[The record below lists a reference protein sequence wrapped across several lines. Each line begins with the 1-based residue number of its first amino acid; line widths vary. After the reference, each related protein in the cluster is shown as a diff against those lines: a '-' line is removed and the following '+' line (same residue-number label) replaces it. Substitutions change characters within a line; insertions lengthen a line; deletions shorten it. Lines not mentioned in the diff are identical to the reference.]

1 MSKDSDGVITNL
13 SVISSLAENKNQSDT
28 ETKSEEMRK
37 KRRDRFFIFLDLHVS
52 HFALKFFK
60 LKKPRSAVDE
70 QLSGSALRHMD
81 SVDFSAASSTNTQEE
96 LAQKKQ
102 RMSRVIDDSA
112 RHHYSISPE
121 LEAKTQEA
129 IHNKYGGREKAENA
143 AKVIQQFYRQYR
155 LKQSFRKLRAAKT
168 RRLTLDS
175 LNTELEQARKEN
187 QKQLESTQIS
197 TSSSESST
205 TTSSQKSPKRSPSSP
220 PPNESVR
227 GSKSDLDQSLMPQ
240 DKSAE
245 SRLSSISLD
254 HRSDVSLLKQRES
267 YAESDDSD
275 EEEPSTKSRHPSE
288 AKSFD
293 SDSLIRNQRLSWVSG
308 SVGSNTDLL
317 RKRMYRIGLN
327 LLNKKPEKG
336 LAFLIKQGFVEDSPN
351 VISNFLITRKGI
363 SRQVIGEY
371 LGNGSD
377 RSKKIL
383 KALCNQMDLADLDVD
398 EALRKFQSSVRIQG
412 EAQRVERLVEAF
424 SQRYVES
431 NPEIVRKLNNPDS
444 IFVLA
449 FAIIMLNT
457 DAHSPSMRK
466 EKRMSEED
474 FVNNL
479 RGIDGGQDLDQKML
493 QNVYRRVKNKEF
505 KSVDD
510 HINQVLVIE
519 QRIIGKKPTLA
530 LPFRRLVCYC
540 RMYQV
545 TDVTRPQRPGL
556 HTREVFLFNDL
567 LLVTKAKRRSQYT
580 YRLDA
585 PLTSLEV
592 EYFGNEHYPHAVR
605 IIKTGKVLITFSL
618 PNQDDCKNFI
628 QDISESIL
636 EVRQME
642 SLRIEESLES
652 LEEQKEAQ
660 KSPLT
665 ASRKLSSSLHNIS
678 ISRDIA
684 GSSSST
690 VSTAISAAADNS
702 QANSRAQKARSL
714 QLTSPDKPN
723 SLMIGDRSLAA
734 QGDNPQSPMSI
745 FSIFSKNGR
754 KNSQTAI
761 DKIKEVH

>member
-1 MSKDSDGVITNL
+1 MNGENRRYDFLEKSGSICNQLHGL
-13 SVISSLAENKNQSDT
+13 LEEQLELISSRQNHLVSLN
-28 ETKSEEMRK
+28 EEISTLECEHEIVSLK
-37 KRRDRFFIFLDLHVS
+37 KLGE
-52 HFALKFFK
+52 ALKTEAFGER
-60 LKKPRSAVDE
+60 LEKKGKTQSTSRDVRLRKAYSVSFGPRLAVDE
-70 QLSGSALRHMD
+70 QLSGRALRHMD
-81 SVDFSAASSTNTQEE
+81 SVDFNSTKTQEE

-155 LKQSFRKLRAAKT
+155 LRQSFRKLRAAKT

-175 LNTELEQARKEN
+175 LNNELEQARKEN
-187 QKQLESTQIS
+187 QKQLEITQIS

-205 TTSSQKSPKRSPSSP
+205 TTSSLKSPKRSPSSP
-220 PPNESVR
+220 PPNES
-227 GSKSDLDQSLMPQ
+227 GSKSDLDQIMPPE
-240 DKSAE
+240 KAE

-254 HRSDVSLLKQRES
+254 HRSDLSLLKHRES
-267 YAESDDSD
+267 YADSDDSD
-275 EEEPSTKSRHPSE
+275 EEEQSTKSRPPSE

-308 SVGSNTDLL
+308 SVGGNTDLL

-383 KALCNQMDLADLDVD
+383 KAVCNQMDLSDLDVD

-431 NPEIVRKLNNPDS
+431 NPEITRKLNNPDS

-519 QRIIGKKPTLA
+519 QRIIGKKPALA

-545 TDVTRPQRPGL
+545 ADVTRPQRPGL

-567 LLVTKAKRRSQYT
+567 LLVTKVCAKRRSQYT

-678 ISRDIA
+678 ISRDL
-684 GSSSST
+684 SSSST
-690 VSTAISAAADNS
+690 VSTAIDASE
-702 QANSRAQKARSL
+702 K
-714 QLTSPDKPN
+714 
-723 SLMIGDRSLAA
+723 
-734 QGDNPQSPMSI
+734 
-745 FSIFSKNGR
+745 
-754 KNSQTAI
+754 
-761 DKIKEVH
+761 

>member
-1 MSKDSDGVITNL
+1 MSGQSPGFLARAGDLCHQLQEVLEEQIAE
-13 SVISSLAENKNQSDT
+13 ISSK
-28 ETKSEEMRK
+28 ETQVTDLNSEISTLKDE
-37 KRRDRFFIFLDLHVS
+37 RDRLKAEIANLKRLGDAFKEAVS
-52 HFALKFFK
+52 QKQATRDVRLRKANSVSFG
-60 LKKPRSAVDE
+60 PRSVVDDN
-70 QLSGSALRHMD
+70 LSGSGLRHVD
-81 SVDFSAASSTNTQEE
+81 SIEFSNSNVEE

-121 LEAKTQEA
+121 LEEKTREA
-129 IHNKYGGREKAENA
+129 IHKKYGGRETAEKAA
-143 AKVIQQFYRQYR
+143 VVIQQFYRQYR
-155 LKQSFRKLRAAKT
+155 LKQSFRKLRSAKR

-175 LNTELEQARKEN
+175 LSSDLEQARAEQQKRLEN
-187 QKQLESTQIS
+187 TQVS

-205 TTSSQKSPKRSPSSP
+205 TTSSLKSPKSNPVEN
-220 PPNESVR
+220 PNEGERDSPEN
-227 GSKSDLDQSLMPQ
+227 KT
-240 DKSAE
+240 E
-245 SRLSSISLD
+245 SRLS
-254 HRSDVSLLKQRES
+254 HVSFDSRGDYKQRES
-267 YAESDDSD
+267 YVDSDDS
-275 EEEPSTKSRHPSE
+275 EEEESKRTSMTEP
-288 AKSFD
+288 KSFE
-293 SDSLIRNQRLSWVSG
+293 SESLIRVNQRHSWVSG

-336 LAFLIKQGFVEDSPN
+336 LAFLIKQGFVEDAPN
-351 VISNFLITRKGI
+351 VISNFLVTRKGI

-371 LGNGSD
+371 LGNGSEK
-377 RSKKIL
+377 SKKIL
-383 KALCNQMDLADLDVD
+383 LALCNQMDLSDLDVD

-431 NPEIVRKLNNPDS
+431 NTTVTRKLENPDS

-466 EKRMSEED
+466 EKRMTEDD

-479 RGIDGGQDLDQKML
+479 RGIDDGQDLDLKML

-519 QRIIGKKPTLA
+519 QRIIGKKHSLA

-545 TDVTRPQRPGL
+545 SDVTRPQRPGL

-567 LLVTKAKRRSQYT
+567 LLVTKAKRRNQYT
-580 YRLDA
+580 YRLSA
-585 PLTSLEV
+585 PLTALEV

-605 IIKTGKVLITFSL
+605 IIQSGKVLLTFSL
-618 PNQDDCKNFI
+618 PNQDDCRNFI

-678 ISRDIA
+678 ISRDL
-684 GSSSST
+684 SSSNK
-690 VSTAISAAADNS
+690 VNDNS
-702 QANSRAQKARSL
+702 QSSRAQKARSL
-714 QLTSPDKPN
+714 QSPDKPTQLTL
-723 SLMIGDRSLAA
+723 SDRAPGYLED
-734 QGDNPQSPMSI
+734 QPQSPLSI
-745 FSIFSKNGR
+745 FSIFSKGSR
-754 KNSQTAI
+754 KNSSTAI
-761 DKIKEVH
+761 DKIYE